1 MLLITFIEII
11 YLFYMFFLFETSYSF
26 GSAIFDKQIQNIG
39 TFFIHNTNNYENK
52 ICIFG
57 KFMAIIAIILALIR
71 CYERRNTFTFN
82 LIFDIIC
89 VILAAL
95 MNLNALVYIIPLIL
109 CEIYIMFFMIN

>member
-1 MLLITFIEII
+1 MLVITFLEIF
-11 YLFYMFFLFETSYSF
+11 YLLFMFFFFETSYSF
-26 GSAIFDKQIQNIG
+26 GSAIFDKQVQNIG
-39 TFFIHNTNNYENK
+39 TFFIHDTYTCENK

-57 KFMAIIAIILALIR
+57 KFMALIAIILALMR

-109 CEIYIMFFMIN
+109 CEIYILFFM